1 MSKLM
6 DRFLTV
12 FGDIKVFRFPFWM
25 VYDPGSYKVR
35 GAEMRTIGDL
45 LQPGDIL
52 LRKYD
57 GYLDGRFIPGFFSH
71 VGLYLGEVLPS
82 EEPLV
87 DDPRVK
93 RCFASGSH
101 MVVHSMAEGVFM
113 EDVLNFLRCDYIGVL
128 RLPET
133 LQAVPGAAFPDAD
146 ARETWHADERALCED
161 LMTGSVVAR
170 DRAVKVARDQA
181 LGLLGTEYDFAF
193 DFHDGHRLSCSEF
206 VARCFRG
213 AGPMLGIRPKPR
225 AVLGGFSERLL
236 VEPDAFLETPL
247 QFLYASPQGQEE
259 MRRKRIASACNTLS
273 PLQIKPSNIHP

>member
-12 FGDIKVFRFPFWM
+12 FGDIKVFPYPFWM

-35 GAEMRTIGDL
+35 GAEMRTIGEL

-82 EEPLV
+82 DEPLV

-128 RLPET
+128 RLPQT
-133 LQAVPGAAFPDAD
+133 LRAVAGAVVPPSRERAD
-146 ARETWHADERALCED
+146 WHPEERALCDD
-161 LMTGSVVAR
+161 LLSGAELPR
-170 DRAVKVARDQA
+170 ARAVKVARDQA

-213 AGPMLGIRPKPR
+213 AGPMLGIQPKPR
-225 AVLGGFSERLL
+225 AVLGGFSQRML

-247 QFLYASPQGQEE
+247 EFLYASPQGHAQ
-259 MRRKRIASACNTLS
+259 MRRKRIKGARNQAEVQS
-273 PLQIKPSNIHP
+273 

>member
-1 MSKLM
+1 MSSLM
-6 DRFLTV
+6 DRFLTI

-71 VGLYLGEVLPS
+71 VGLYLGEVAPS
-82 EEPLV
+82 EEPKV

-93 RCFASGSH
+93 RSFASGSH

-113 EDVLNFLRCDYIGVL
+113 EDVLNFLRCDYIGIL

-133 LQAVPGAAFPDAD
+133 LRAVPGAAVAG
-146 ARETWHADERALCED
+146 ADERATWHPDERTLCED
-161 LMTGSVVAR
+161 LMSGSVVAR

-206 VARCFRG
+206 VARCFRS

-225 AVLGGFSERLL
+225 AVLGGFSERML

-247 QFLYASPQGQEE
+247 QFVYASPQGHEE
-259 MRRKRIASACNTLS
+259 MRRKRIAGVCNTLS
-273 PLQIKPSNIHP
+273 PLLSNSSHTPP

>member
-1 MSKLM
+1 MSSLM
-6 DRFLTV
+6 DRFLTI

-35 GAEMRTIGDL
+35 GAEMRTIGEL

-82 EEPLV
+82 EEPAV

-113 EDVLNFLRCDYIGVL
+113 EDVLNFLRCDYLGVL

-133 LQAVPGAAFPDAD
+133 LRAVSGASFPAAD
-146 ARETWHADERALCED
+146 RRETWHPDERSLCED
-161 LMTGSVVAR
+161 LVSGSIVPR
-170 DRAVKVARDQA
+170 ERAVKVARDQA

-206 VARCFRG
+206 VARCLRG
-213 AGPMLGIRPKPR
+213 AGPMLGIVPKPR

-236 VEPDAFLETPL
+236 VEPDAFLDTPL
-247 QFLYASPQGQEE
+247 EFLYASPQGHDQ
-259 MRRKRIASACNTLS
+259 MRRKRIARARNEVDAV
-273 PLQIKPSNIHP
+273 P